1 MENTNISGLSV
12 GAIRKELGK
21 LYSRVILQRKKL
33 DGIPSVFLWGPPG
46 IGKSAAVRQIAADIE
61 EKTGKSVRVTDVR
74 LLLFSPID
82 LRGVPMADAKHQFTE
97 WLRPKIFDLD
107 PGEEVIN
114 ILFLDELSAAPQ
126 SVQAAAYQITLDKT
140 VGEHRLP
147 DNCIVIAAGNRTSD
161 RSVAYR
167 MPHALANRLMHFE
180 VRTDFES
187 WREWA
192 VRNHVHPFVLGYL
205 SYDNSKLYME
215 DVNTDAAAFPTPRS
229 WMFVS
234 EILHVQDGGTLADC
248 QAGEEEIALAQT
260 SGDLSD
266 YHHLISGCIGVG
278 AALEF
283 EAWCRV
289 FRHLPS
295 VEDIFA
301 GRAVKYPKSPDV
313 LYALI
318 SSMTTYVMEK
328 GEGIS
333 IKELEY
339 GCCFAGRF
347 PMDFASKFYI
357 NLVNNENLRL
367 KLMKIQEFQAWM
379 KRSKIHV

>member
-1 MENTNISGLSV
+1 MENANISGLSV
-12 GAIRKELGK
+12 GAIRNELGR
-21 LYSRVILQRKKL
+21 LYSRVILQKKNL

-46 IGKSAAVRQIAADIE
+46 IGKSAVIRQIAADIE
-61 EKTGKSVRVTDVR
+61 KNTDKKVKVTDVR

-82 LRGVPMADAKHQFTE
+82 LRGVPMADANRQFTE

-107 PGEEVIN
+107 PDEDVIN

-140 VGEHRLP
+140 VGEHKLP

-161 RSVAYR
+161 KSVAYR

-180 VRTDFES
+180 IRTDFES

-192 VRNHVHPFVLGYL
+192 VNNQVHPFVLGYL
-205 SYDNSKLYME
+205 SYDNSKLHAE
-215 DVNTDAAAFPTPRS
+215 ETNADEVAFPTPRS

-234 EILHVQDGGTLADC
+234 EILNIQDAENP
-248 QAGEEEIALAQT
+248 A
-260 SGDLSD
+260 D
-266 YHHLISGCIGVG
+266 YHHLISGCIGAG
-278 AALEF
+278 TALEF

-289 FRHLPS
+289 FRHLPP

-301 GRAVKYPKSPDV
+301 GKAVKYPKSPDV

-318 SSMTTYVMEK
+318 SSMTTYIMEREDK
-328 GEGIS
+328 IS
-333 IKELEY
+333 MRALEN
-339 GCCFAGRF
+339 GCRFAGKF

-357 NLVNNENLRL
+357 NLMENENLKL
-367 KLMKIQEFQAWM
+367 KLMKMQEFQNWM
-379 KRSKIHV
+379 RRNKMHF